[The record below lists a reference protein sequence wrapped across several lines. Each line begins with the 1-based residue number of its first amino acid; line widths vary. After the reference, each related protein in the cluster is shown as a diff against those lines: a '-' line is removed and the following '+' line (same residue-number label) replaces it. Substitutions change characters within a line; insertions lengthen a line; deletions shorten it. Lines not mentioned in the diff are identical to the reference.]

1 MRQTASYACVCC
13 VAHTQRRV
21 HFATDR
27 LLVYTR
33 SISIWRSCADLTG
46 IASTTLLLL
55 FFLHTIALILK
66 RRFRYVKKLFWYNC
80 NHTLCLKID
89 ISLSR
94 GGKLRHNSLTAMNRP
109 VFLVFFFSYPRA
121 QRISTCWLTR
131 TLTILLLR
139 YTREWSLLMLQ
150 SNCDL
155 NYSSKSIIHVHIASM
170 KKTKSL
176 LLLLLKSLLSVS
188 KTKSWRDDI

>member
-80 NHTLCLKID
+80 NHTLCPKID

-109 VFLVFFFSYPRA
+109 VFWSFFLIQGSKDIHMLIDTHLDHSPLKVHKGVIIADATIQLWFELLI
-121 QRISTCWLTR
+121 QIHHTCTHRIHK
-131 TLTILLLR
+131 
-139 YTREWSLLMLQ
+139 EDQ
-150 SNCDL
+150 E
-155 NYSSKSIIHVHIASM
+155 SITFAPEKPV
-170 KKTKSL
+170 
-176 LLLLLKSLLSVS
+176 VCEQN
-188 KTKSWRDDI
+188 